1 MKFRDYYETLGVA
14 RGATEAEIKTAY
26 RKLARKYHPDV
37 NKEKDAEDRFKEIGE
52 AYSVLKDTEKRAAY
66 DQMGSNWKQ
75 GQDFSPPPNWN
86 AGFDQMGSNWKQGQD
101 FSPPP
106 NWNAGF
112 EFADDPNAGFGGY
125 GGNYD
130 GDQSEFFESLFGR
143 GRHRQGG
150 RSSNARQGMH
160 FKGQDHHAK
169 ILIDLA
175 DAYNGAKRTISLHMP
190 TQDPE
195 GHVITQERKLDV
207 NIPKGI
213 KVGQNLR
220 LSGQGGPGM
229 GDGGA
234 GDLYLEID
242 FHPNAL
248 YKVDGKDVYLDLP
261 LAPWEAALGTSVN
274 IPDFH
279 PNALY
284 KVDGKDVYLDL
295 PLAPWEAA
303 LGTSVNIPTPAGST
317 LELTIPPNTKSGR
330 KMRLK
335 GKGIP
340 SKEPGDFYVVPNIV
354 LPEAQS
360 DAQKAAYQELEKAF
374 DFKPR
379 SHLKG

>member
-66 DQMGSNWKQ
+66 
-75 GQDFSPPPNWN
+75 
-86 AGFDQMGSNWKQGQD
+86 DQMGSNWKQGQD

-195 GHVITQERKLDV
+195 GHVITKERKLDV

-234 GDLYLEID
+234 GDLYLEI
-242 FHPNAL
+242 
-248 YKVDGKDVYLDLP
+248 
-261 LAPWEAALGTSVN
+261 
-274 IPDFH
+274 DFH

>member
-86 AGFDQMGSNWKQGQD
+86 T
-101 FSPPP
+101 
-106 NWNAGF
+106 GF

-125 GGNYD
+125 GGSYD

-213 KVGQNLR
+213 KAGQNLR

-242 FHPNAL
+242 FHPSPL

-261 LAPWEAALGTSVN
+261 M
-274 IPDFH
+274 
-279 PNALY
+279 
-284 KVDGKDVYLDL
+284 
-295 PLAPWEAA
+295 APWEAA

>member
-66 DQMGSNWKQ
+66 
-75 GQDFSPPPNWN
+75 
-86 AGFDQMGSNWKQGQD
+86 DQMGSNWKQGQD

-274 IPDFH
+274 IP
-279 PNALY
+279 
-284 KVDGKDVYLDL
+284 
-295 PLAPWEAA
+295 
-303 LGTSVNIPTPAGST
+303 TPAGST

>member
-86 AGFDQMGSNWKQGQD
+86 T
-101 FSPPP
+101 
-106 NWNAGF
+106 GF

-125 GGNYD
+125 GDSYD

-213 KVGQNLR
+213 KAGQNLR

-242 FHPNAL
+242 FHPSPL
-248 YKVDGKDVYLDLP
+248 YKVDGKDIYLDLP
-261 LAPWEAALGTSVN
+261 MAPWEAALG
-274 IPDFH
+274 
-279 PNALY
+279 
-284 KVDGKDVYLDL
+284 K
-295 PLAPWEAA
+295 
-303 LGTSVNIPTPAGST
+303 SVNIPTPAGST

>member
-86 AGFDQMGSNWKQGQD
+86 AGF
-101 FSPPP
+101 
-106 NWNAGF
+106 

-125 GGNYD
+125 GGSYD

-213 KVGQNLR
+213 KAGQNLR

-242 FHPNAL
+242 FHPSPL

-261 LAPWEAALGTSVN
+261 MAPWEAALGTS
-274 IPDFH
+274 
-279 PNALY
+279 L
-284 KVDGKDVYLDL
+284 
-295 PLAPWEAA
+295 
-303 LGTSVNIPTPAGST
+303 NIPTPAGST

-360 DAQKAAYQELEKAF
+360 AAQKAAYQELEKAF

>member
-86 AGFDQMGSNWKQGQD
+86 T
-101 FSPPP
+101 
-106 NWNAGF
+106 GF

-125 GGNYD
+125 GDSYD

-175 DAYNGAKRTISLHMP
+175 DTYNGAKRTISLHMP

-195 GHVITQERKLDV
+195 GHVMTQERKLDV

-213 KVGQNLR
+213 KAGQNLR

-242 FHPNAL
+242 FHPSPL

-261 LAPWEAALGTSVN
+261 MAPWEAALG
-274 IPDFH
+274 
-279 PNALY
+279 
-284 KVDGKDVYLDL
+284 K
-295 PLAPWEAA
+295 
-303 LGTSVNIPTPAGST
+303 SVNIPTPAGST

-360 DAQKAAYQELEKAF
+360 AAQKAAYQELEKAF

>member
-66 DQMGSNWKQ
+66 
-75 GQDFSPPPNWN
+75 
-86 AGFDQMGSNWKQGQD
+86 DQMGSNWKQGQD

-175 DAYNGAKRTISLHMP
+175 DAYNGAKRTISLHIP

-274 IPDFH
+274 IP
-279 PNALY
+279 
-284 KVDGKDVYLDL
+284 
-295 PLAPWEAA
+295 
-303 LGTSVNIPTPAGST
+303 TPAGST

-360 DAQKAAYQELEKAF
+360 DEQKAAYQELEKAF

>member
-86 AGFDQMGSNWKQGQD
+86 T
-101 FSPPP
+101 
-106 NWNAGF
+106 GF

-125 GGNYD
+125 GGSYD

-175 DAYNGAKRTISLHMP
+175 DTYNGAKRTISLHMP

-195 GHVITQERKLDV
+195 GHVMTQERKLDV

-213 KVGQNLR
+213 KAGQNLR

-242 FHPNAL
+242 FHPSPL

-261 LAPWEAALGTSVN
+261 MAPWEAALGTS
-274 IPDFH
+274 
-279 PNALY
+279 L
-284 KVDGKDVYLDL
+284 
-295 PLAPWEAA
+295 
-303 LGTSVNIPTPAGST
+303 NIPTPAGST

-360 DAQKAAYQELEKAF
+360 AAQKAAYQELEKAF

>member
-86 AGFDQMGSNWKQGQD
+86 AGF
-101 FSPPP
+101 
-106 NWNAGF
+106 

-125 GGNYD
+125 GGSYD

-195 GHVITQERKLDV
+195 GHVMTQERKLDV

-213 KVGQNLR
+213 KAGQNLR

-242 FHPNAL
+242 FHPSPL

-261 LAPWEAALGTSVN
+261 M
-274 IPDFH
+274 
-279 PNALY
+279 
-284 KVDGKDVYLDL
+284 
-295 PLAPWEAA
+295 APWEAA

>member
-86 AGFDQMGSNWKQGQD
+86 AGF
-101 FSPPP
+101 
-106 NWNAGF
+106 
-112 EFADDPNAGFGGY
+112 EFADNPNAGFGGY
-125 GGNYD
+125 GGSYD

-195 GHVITQERKLDV
+195 GHVMTQERKLDV

-213 KVGQNLR
+213 KAGQNLR

-242 FHPNAL
+242 FHPSPL

-261 LAPWEAALGTSVN
+261 MAPWEAALGAS
-274 IPDFH
+274 
-279 PNALY
+279 L
-284 KVDGKDVYLDL
+284 
-295 PLAPWEAA
+295 
-303 LGTSVNIPTPAGST
+303 NIPTPAGST